1 MFSLQFIYL
10 LLLFL
15 ITTVLLVTWTLFV
28 YLVMGNRGC
37 MLSFANLWCV
47 CMIIVV
53 DTFIALLGITWSLS
67 CGIWLCM
74 HMLCFGFYCFFFLT
88 SPYIFYACVILKLF
102 LESTFSFL
110 LVSPVQSSL
119 RINEWNYLLCFF
131 LLASLMFFALFCL
144 LFSFL
149 LMLRGKKRFSKERHS
164 TRPSAWEWYGK
175 SSRTQL
181 HPLKIVSTPTQFT
194 LLRKP

>member
-1 MFSLQFIYL
+1 MHVELCKSLVCLHDYCCWYIHCSIRHYLKFILWNMIMYAHAL
-10 LLLFL
+10 FWVLLF
-15 ITTVLLVTWTLFV
+15 
-28 YLVMGNRGC
+28 
-37 MLSFANLWCV
+37 
-47 CMIIVV
+47 
-53 DTFIALLGITWSLS
+53 
-67 CGIWLCM
+67 
-74 HMLCFGFYCFFFLT
+74 FFFLT
-88 SPYIFYACVILKLF
+88 SPYIFYAWVILKLF